1 MNLTYQA
8 GYNRIW
14 SFGSGAEAYGMG
26 YYQGATAPGGADCIG
41 FHFGNTAT
49 PLFYVN
55 NAGAAT
61 FRFIY
66 CSVQV
71 LRLVGMWE

>member
-26 YYQGATAPGGADCIG
+26 YYQGATAPGG
-41 FHFGNTAT
+41 
-49 PLFYVN
+49 
-55 NAGAAT
+55 
-61 FRFIY
+61 
-66 CSVQV
+66 S
-71 LRLVGMWE
+71 